1 MSKPVILCIASAH
14 ETRQQ
19 FQAHLQ
25 DAYGEDYHLAA
36 VGDYDSA
43 LAQLKRLRAGG
54 SEIIALLCEYQQPT
68 AAIASQHCVNA
79 LKTLDQQFP
88 AVVKILLVTP
98 GADLHADPWLI
109 SHHSTRYL
117 YHPWQPQDLRLTL
130 KATIEHYHQR
140 QQIHQQ
146 QQMLDALQLQN
157 AQLLNTLQESKQTI
171 LKSQAQLLEQDKM
184 AVLGQ
189 MVAGITH
196 EINNPVSFIAGSLK
210 YGREY
215 LDDIISVLRLY
226 QEHYPEP
233 HAAIA
238 EKIQEVDFNYLLDD
252 FSNLLDAMQEGTD
265 LLRQISTSA
274 RVFSRSD
281 REQKIEFDLHK
292 IINSALMLLKHRLKA
307 NMSRPAI
314 EVVRQYAELPMVRC
328 YPGQLSQVFLNI
340 LANAIDAFEEHNR
353 DRSYDELE
361 LHPNQITIISECPPD
376 ADFVRIVIRDN
387 AGGIE
392 EAIHARIFDT
402 LFTTK
407 TVGKGTGLGL
417 PICQQIIESQHRGQL
432 RSLNCWH
439 EGMQFTIELPLEGKF
454 LG

>member
-1 MSKPVILCIASAH
+1 MSKPVILCIASEH

-25 DAYGEDYHLAA
+25 VDYGDDYHLAA

-43 LAQLKRLRAGG
+43 LLQLKRLRAGG
-54 SEIIALLCEYQQPT
+54 SEIIALVCEYDQPREARAAQQD
-68 AAIASQHCVNA
+68 VDA

-88 AVVKILLVTP
+88 AVVKILLLTP
-98 GADLHADPWLI
+98 EADLQANPWLI

-117 YHPWQPQDLRLTL
+117 YHPWQPQDLRLTV
-130 KATIEHYHQR
+130 KAAIEHYHQR
-140 QQIHQQ
+140 QMIQQQ
-146 QQMLDALQLQN
+146 QQMLNALQLQN
-157 AQLLNTLQESKQTI
+157 AQLLNTLQESEQTL

-238 EKIQEVDFNYLLDD
+238 EKIQDVDFNYLLED

-281 REQKIEFDLHK
+281 REQKVEYDVHK

-340 LANAIDAFEEHNR
+340 LANAIDAFEDHNR

-361 LHPNQITIISECPPD
+361 LHPNQITILSEYDQEEDCL
-376 ADFVRIVIRDN
+376 RIVIRDN

-392 EAIHARIFDT
+392 DVIHERIFDK

-417 PICQQIIESQHRGQL
+417 PICQQIIESQHRGRM
-432 RSLNCWH
+432 RSLSCWH
-439 EGMQFTIELPLEGKF
+439 EGMQFTIELPLAGKF